1 MEHQQFGFY
10 HRARLPA
17 GELLPMDD
25 LIAGWIE
32 LPRVA
37 AWIPQKGGDIEA
49 RVVRA
54 KEAGAGLLWVEGEK
68 PVSSDSGW
76 TGSFARS
83 EAEVSL
89 AAANRADFSF
99 IRKGVTGLGEEHEI
113 PVYLPA
119 ESASEAAAA
128 EEAGAQGVWLEF

>member
-37 AWIPQKGGDIEA
+37 AWIPQKGGDVEA
-49 RVVRA
+49 RVARAVPVLSGLRVRS
-54 KEAGAGLLWVEGEK
+54 
-68 PVSSDSGW
+68 P
-76 TGSFARS
+76 
-83 EAEVSL
+83 
-89 AAANRADFSF
+89 
-99 IRKGVTGLGEEHEI
+99 
-113 PVYLPA
+113 
-119 ESASEAAAA
+119 
-128 EEAGAQGVWLEF
+128 